1 MEPAPTRRYE
11 PLDRPVRMPEYALF
25 AALDV
30 AAFAAFI
37 WPNRLVI
44 TFAFVIAVATLV
56 TSLAR
61 LLLPVPRYSLT
72 RSAFAV
78 IALLVVVMLF
88 SLGGT
93 SH

>member
-1 MEPAPTRRYE
+1 VEPAPTRRYE
-11 PLDRPVRMPEYALF
+11 PLDRPVRMLEYALF

-44 TFAFVIAVATLV
+44 TFAFVIAVATLA

-72 RSAFAV
+72 RAAFAV
-78 IALLVVVMLF
+78 IAVLVVVMLL

>member
-1 MEPAPTRRYE
+1 
-11 PLDRPVRMPEYALF
+11 VRLPEYALF

-37 WPNRLVI
+37 WPNRPVI
-44 TFAFVIAVATLV
+44 TAAFVIAVATLV

-61 LLLPVPRYSLT
+61 LLLPAPRYSLT
-72 RSAFAV
+72 RAAFAV
-78 IALLVVVMLF
+78 IALLVVIMLF